1 LFPAEVLPIVSVLAN
16 MVHFLLGLPILGL
29 FLGYYAYVGV
39 PPGVDGTP
47 TITGVS
53 LHAAELVWLPVVI
66 LVQLILTT
74 GIALALSALTV
85 HFRDVRDIL
94 ANLLTFWFFAT
105 PIIYPIGSVPESARL
120 LKLGLNLN
128 PFTHLAVSYQEIL
141 FHPENAFGHLY
152 WLLALG
158 RGVLRGVSGG
168 ILALRPAARFIRG
181 GGVVPSVPNKVAIEL
196 VNVTK
201 VYRRYG
207 SHHFATLKSAL
218 MQRSIL
224 QDLKPSE
231 TFHALTDV
239 SISVPAGST
248 FGVIGRNGS
257 GKSTALKLVAGIT
270 KPTSGTVSVK
280 GRISALIEL
289 GAGFHP
295 EISGRE
301 NVFINGI
308 MLGLTKRE
316 IEKRFD
322 EIVEF
327 AELRDFIDEPVKA
340 YSSGMYMR
348 LGFSVAIHVDP
359 EVLLVDEVLAVGDEG
374 FTHKCL
380 DKFADFKR
388 RGKTVL
394 LVTHSLGLVERLC
407 DEAVWLDGGRKQIE
421 GDPKRVVDAYVAR
434 VAQQEENFLAS
445 EEVKAL
451 QEQPAQAVDVPVMAS
466 DPTEDLTKAAEGR
479 WGSRLVEISQ
489 VGLLDAKG
497 HAAHVFQSGDS
508 MRLHMRI
515 RTRNRSTTSCLA
527 SGSSTPKASASTARI
542 PTSRNSSRSPCPVTP
557 RCSWR
562 SRRST

>member
-1 LFPAEVLPIVSVLAN
+1 
-16 MVHFLLGLPILGL
+16 
-29 FLGYYAYVGV
+29 
-39 PPGVDGTP
+39 
-47 TITGVS
+47 
-53 LHAAELVWLPVVI
+53 
-66 LVQLILTT
+66 
-74 GIALALSALTV
+74 
-85 HFRDVRDIL
+85 
-94 ANLLTFWFFAT
+94 
-105 PIIYPIGSVPESARL
+105 
-120 LKLGLNLN
+120 
-128 PFTHLAVSYQEIL
+128 
-141 FHPENAFGHLY
+141 
-152 WLLALG
+152 
-158 RGVLRGVSGG
+158 
-168 ILALRPAARFIRG
+168 
-181 GGVVPSVPNKVAIEL
+181 VPSVQNKVAIEL

-201 VYRRYG
+201 VYRGYG
-207 SHHFATLKSAL
+207 GHHFATLKSAL

-224 QDLKPSE
+224 ADLKPSE

-239 SISVPAGST
+239 SIRVPAGST

-308 MLGLTKRE
+308 MLGLTKRD

-327 AELRDFIDEPVKA
+327 AELQDFIDEPVKN

-421 GDPKRVVDAYVAR
+421 GDPKRVVDAYIAR

-445 EEVKAL
+445 EDVKAL
-451 QEQPAQAVDVPVMAS
+451 QEQPAQPVDAPVLAS
-466 DPTEDLTKAAEGR
+466 DPTEDVTMAAEGR
-479 WGSRLVEISQ
+479 WGSRLVEIAQ

-497 HAAHVFQSGDS
+497 HAAHVFHSGDP
-508 MRLHMRI
+508 MRLHMRVRAQEPVDDFVFGVGI
-515 RTRNRSTTSCLA
+515 FNAEGVCVYGTNTDIEEFEPQSLSGDAEVFVAFEALDLIEGTYKLDVAVHKRDGVPYDYHRLLHTFRIKSRTKDVGVYR
-527 SGSSTPKASASTARI
+527 
-542 PTSRNSSRSPCPVTP
+542 P
-557 RCSWR
+557 RHRWDFTGNVSIKPR
-562 SRRST
+562 P